1 MCSRRT
7 HKNDLNAT
15 CGLQALS
22 SLVNKSGVP
31 REYIA
36 NVQAGKDGDG
46 RDDESDEE
54 YTEAAAVVDKHRGQ
68 LLKVI
73 VDPIRKVLSGALFLY
88 ARLDADGAPDLVR
101 SVHMLWVARLRRAAC
116 ARLPLRAWC
125 QRSCCIVC

>member
-1 MCSRRT
+1 M
-7 HKNDLNAT
+7 

-101 SVHMLWVARLRRAAC
+101 PAQLPHAARLRPAAC
-116 ARLPLRAWC
+116 APATASVVPPLVLRGMLLAAPALVSWM
-125 QRSCCIVC
+125 